1 MKSPLT
7 LRQRIL
13 LTLLPLVILLAVLGG
28 AGVLLLHSLGG
39 SIDAILRENYESVV
53 AMQDLKECLER
64 IDSSFQFLLVA
75 RGLKNEKERKL
86 LEEKARQAFEQNW
99 QGYEAAL
106 RKEQDNIT
114 IHPREDELVEQL
126 ENLTRGYRKQGAAF
140 YQRANQGGVWHQDY
154 YGKEALYDRFNQ
166 ITKVVDEILQ
176 LNQKEM
182 VKASNQASQ
191 TASNSMI
198 WLSVGVGLAVFLAGL
213 LAWHT
218 VRTILW
224 PIQAM
229 TQAAIGI
236 SAGNLDQVVPYPSG
250 DELGQLAQAF
260 NTMARHLRDI
270 RQSQMSRL
278 LRAQRTS
285 QATIDSF
292 PDPVLV
298 VNLEGHVEMANPAA
312 QRLLGV
318 SAAKTNHAPWGV
330 SVEKTTAPSPLA
342 WQPPEA
348 LRQPLSAALQAQQPY
363 LPEGFDR
370 AVHLR
375 IDDQDHVYLPRILPI
390 RDPYGHTLG
399 AAVLLQDVT
408 RFQLL
413 DEIKSNLVATVSH
426 ELKTPLTSVRLAI
439 HLLLEETVGSLSP
452 KQIELLID
460 ARENAELLLARV
472 DNLLDLTKLERG
484 REQFDLRP
492 ESPADLLHGAADAI
506 RPKAEDKGV
515 EVVVEIPTDLPAVLA
530 DATRLGH
537 ALGNLLENAVT
548 YTDRGGRITLSAAP
562 GDPGVAIKIADTG
575 IGIPPDHLPHVFDR
589 FFRVPGRSRGSG
601 SGLGLAIA
609 REIITAHGG
618 TIRCESRP
626 GAGTVFEVTLPTV
639 AGESDL
645 AAGLARRASSPA
657 K

>member
-1 MKSPLT
+1 
-7 LRQRIL
+7 
-13 LTLLPLVILLAVLGG
+13 LTLLPLLFLLAGLGT
-28 AGVLLLHSLGG
+28 AGVLLLNRLGG
-39 SIDAILRENYESVV
+39 SIDVILRENYESVV

-64 IDSSFQFLLVA
+64 IDSSFQFMLVA
-75 RGLKNEKERKL
+75 RGLKDEKERKA
-86 LEEKARQAFEQNW
+86 LEEKAQQAFEKNW

-126 ENLTRGYRKQGAAF
+126 ENLTRQYRHQGKAF
-140 YQRANQGGVWHQDY
+140 YRQANQGEARHQDY
-154 YGKEALYDRFNQ
+154 YGKGALYDRFNQ
-166 ITKVVDEILQ
+166 VKQVADDILR
-176 LNQKEM
+176 LNQEEM
-182 VKASNQASQ
+182 VLASDRASQ
-191 TASNSMI
+191 IASSSMI
-198 WLSVGVGLAVFLAGL
+198 WLSVGVALAVFLAGL
-213 LAWHT
+213 LAWHI

-236 SAGNLDQVVPYPSG
+236 SAGNLDQVVPYPSR
-250 DELGQLAQAF
+250 DELGELAQAF

-270 RQSQMSRL
+270 RLSQMSRL

-298 VNLEGHVEMANPAA
+298 VDLEGRVEMANPAA

-318 SAAKTNHAPWGV
+318 VTPQTNHAPWLPSGEKVLPV
-330 SVEKTTAPSPLA
+330 STLT
-342 WQPPEA
+342 WQPPEP
-348 LRQPLSAALQAQQPY
+348 LRHPLLAALLDQQSY

-370 AVHLR
+370 AVHFR
-375 IDDQDHVYLPRILPI
+375 VDKKDHVFLPRILPI

-413 DEIKSNLVATVSH
+413 DEVKSNLVATVSH

-439 HLLLEETVGSLSP
+439 HLLLEETVGTLAP
-452 KQIELLID
+452 KQIELLVD

-492 ESPADLLHGAADAI
+492 ETAADLLHAAADAI

-515 EVVVEIPTDLPAVLA
+515 DVIVEVPPGLPAIPA

-548 YTDRGGRITLSAAP
+548 YTDRRGSITLSAAAS
-562 GDPGVAIKIADTG
+562 DQGVTLSIADTG
-575 IGIPPDHLPHVFDR
+575 IGIPPEYLPHVFDR
-589 FFRVPGRSRGSG
+589 FFRVPGQSRGSG
-601 SGLGLAIA
+601 TGLGLAIA

-626 GAGTVFEVTLPTV
+626 GAGTVFYVSLPAV
-639 AGESDL
+639 AEEKSSRREQGPSL
-645 AAGLARRASSPA
+645 AGTAS
-657 K
+657 